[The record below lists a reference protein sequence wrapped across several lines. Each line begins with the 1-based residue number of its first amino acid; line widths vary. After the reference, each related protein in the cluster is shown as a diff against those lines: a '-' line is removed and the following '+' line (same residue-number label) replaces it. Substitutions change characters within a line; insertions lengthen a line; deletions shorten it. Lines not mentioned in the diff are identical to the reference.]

1 MITIYHKTT
10 CSKSRTALQL
20 LEEHKIPFE
29 VRLYMQDKLNIK
41 ELRALLKKLGMK
53 PTGLLRRS
61 EPLYQELY
69 QETLK
74 EQDWLRLMVKH
85 PVLIE
90 RPVVENG
97 DHAIIARP
105 AERVLEIL

>member
-20 LEEHKIPFE
+20 LEENNIPFE
-29 VRLYMQDKLNIK
+29 VRFYMRDKLNVK

-53 PTGLLRRS
+53 PTGLLRPS
-61 EPLYQELY
+61 EPLYKELY
-69 QETLK
+69 NETLK

-85 PVLIE
+85 PELIE

-97 DHAIIARP
+97 DRAIIARP
-105 AERVLEIL
+105 PERVLEIL